1 MESNLVL
8 LEQNYDRAAS
18 WLGTPYLPYL
28 PTYRLSI
35 TSF

>member
-1 MESNLVL
+1 MEPNLVL

-18 WLGTPYLPYL
+18 WLGTPYLPA
-28 PTYRLSI
+28 YRLSI